1 MWVRAPE
8 QQAAGAGE
16 AGKLGVVALPP
27 RSVHTGGGRRGCPY
41 RHVRSIQ
48 ESERWAREVRPEEPL
63 GAVSAHSS
71 PPSWLPAPPWDA

>member
-1 MWVRAPE
+1 MGQGARTAGSRGWGSGGSWVWWPFHPVLSTLE
-8 QQAAGAGE
+8 W
-16 AGKLGVVALPP
+16 
-27 RSVHTGGGRRGCPY
+27 GGGCPY